1 MPRRVLRYLVA
12 IVGALAMLAGAGT
25 VAAGMLPESVPQA
38 SRWVLALARGA
49 ADSPPLALPPP
60 LLQPAPVKIDS
71 PGFWSWALLNTRTGE
86 LVGSDN
92 LAATSTTASMIK
104 AWLVS
109 DYLRR
114 QAEAGRT
121 PSKEWLRKLSA
132 IIRDSHN
139 EYTQELFRYQLGKE
153 ESIKRLISICGLTDS
168 KPVPGYWSNTLVS
181 ARDTARMAACIADGR
196 AAGPQW
202 TEWVLNE
209 MRHVRSPGNFGIIK
223 ALPPEVREQTA
234 IKNGWLL
241 RDETTCDGPACGPG
255 NWHISCMAIG
265 DGWTLGVLTRYPGR
279 LGMEH
284 GENICQSVAAQ
295 LLHPAK

>member
-1 MPRRVLRYLVA
+1 MLRYVLAVVGVLSLV
-12 IVGALAMLAGAGT
+12 AGAGS
-25 VAAGMLPESVPQA
+25 VVAGMVPESVPQV
-38 SRWVLALARGA
+38 SRWVLPLARGA
-49 ADSPPLALPPP
+49 ADSPALATPPP
-60 LLQPAPVKIDS
+60 LLKPAPVKIDS
-71 PGFWSWALLNTRTGE
+71 PGFWSWALLHTRTGK

-92 LAATSTTASMIK
+92 FTETSTTASMIK
-104 AWLVS
+104 AWLVA
-109 DYLRR
+109 DYLRM

-121 PSKEWLRKLSA
+121 PSQTWMRKLSD
-132 IIRDSHN
+132 IIRWSHN
-139 EYTQELFRYQLGKE
+139 DYTQELFQSQVGKH
-153 ESIKRLISICGLTDS
+153 ESINRLISICGLTDS
-168 KPVPGYWSNTLVS
+168 SPFPGYWSKTSIS

-209 MRHVRSPGNFGIIK
+209 MRNVRSPGDFGIIK
-223 ALPPEVREQTA
+223 ALPPEVQKQTA

-295 LLHPAK
+295 LLQPAG